1 MRGNGLSLC
10 QKRFRLDSRKN
21 FFSKGMVRQ
30 WHRLPREVVQSPS
43 LEGFK
48 KRGDVAQRDMVSG
61 HGVGGLMV
69 RLDDLSNLND
79 SVIMNTGSN
88 TQAKDCRV

>member
-1 MRGNGLSLC
+1 M
-10 QKRFRLDSRKN
+10 
-21 FFSKGMVRQ
+21 
-30 WHRLPREVVQSPS
+30 
-43 LEGFK
+43 
-48 KRGDVAQRDMVSG
+48 AQRDMVSG